1 MNTRLSTLDIRT
13 RRQPC
18 RLSIPLALVA
28 LLVALPSTRLL
39 AEGAV
44 DVTRANTTSAPQEEV
59 AWMSGGVGDEALD
72 DMRKVAA
79 AYNVRVVFSD
89 QRGSYLAG
97 IPFTVARLAPGN
109 EQQIYSAVSD
119 GPLLY
124 LKLPPGPYQIAAQ
137 IDGVWQSQHVQAGAP
152 GSSTRLSFVSRG
164 K

>member
-1 MNTRLSTLDIRT
+1 MSHHLATFDTRIRPRIS
-13 RRQPC
+13 RR
-18 RLSIPLALVA
+18 SIPSGLLAVAAA
-28 LLVALPSTRLL
+28 LLCSPLFVVA
-39 AEGAV
+39 ADDAA
-44 DVTRANTTSAPQEEV
+44 RANTTSAPQEEI

-79 AYNVRVVFSD
+79 AYNVQLVFSD
-89 QRGSYLAG
+89 RGSSYLAA

-109 EQQIYSAVSD
+109 SQPIYSAVSD

-124 LKLPPGPYQIAAQ
+124 LKLPPGSYQIAAE

-152 GSSTRLSFVSRG
+152 GSPAKVSFVSRG

>member
-1 MNTRLSTLDIRT
+1 MNDHLSNFDPQAGRRPSRLSPRSAL
-13 RRQPC
+13 
-18 RLSIPLALVA
+18 LAL
-28 LLVALPSTRLL
+28 LIALPSAPLF
-39 AEGAV
+39 AGAV
-44 DVTRANTTSAPQEEV
+44 GDVTRANTTSAPQEEV
-59 AWMSGGVGDEALD
+59 AWMSGGIGDEALEE
-72 DMRKVAA
+72 MRKAAA
-79 AYNVRVVFSD
+79 AYNIHVVFSD

-124 LKLPPGPYQIAAQ
+124 LKLPPGSYQIAAR

-152 GSSTRLSFVSRG
+152 GSSARLSFVSRG